1 MSRACARLGTQGADG
16 VAGRVRDHVA
26 EWAAWEERLAHIE
39 AAVLRA
45 APEGRVR
52 CSRWAP
58 GKSNVVPQLDLRWE
72 EAVGL
77 RSPDEVVRMLSAGSP
92 RIEVVPIGPA
102 GDLDPAD
109 GAAVLRRRG
118 GVVSTADY
126 HWGVTPSWDGSGP
139 GEACGVRINPSL
151 MQEGEE
157 EIVAAKLSAAL
168 TTGPGARL

>member
-1 MSRACARLGTQGADG
+1 M
-16 VAGRVRDHVA
+16 
-26 EWAAWEERLAHIE
+26 AHIE

-45 APEGRVR
+45 APEGRIR
-52 CSRWAP
+52 CSRWSP

-72 EAVGL
+72 AEEAVGL
-77 RSPDEVVRMLSAGSP
+77 RSPDEVLQTLSAGSP
-92 RIEVVPIGPA
+92 RIEVVPLGPA
-102 GDLDPAD
+102 CDNDPAD

-139 GEACGVRINPSL
+139 GEACGLRVNPSL

-157 EIVAAKLSAAL
+157 GVVAAKLSAAL
-168 TTGPGARL
+168 TASPGARL